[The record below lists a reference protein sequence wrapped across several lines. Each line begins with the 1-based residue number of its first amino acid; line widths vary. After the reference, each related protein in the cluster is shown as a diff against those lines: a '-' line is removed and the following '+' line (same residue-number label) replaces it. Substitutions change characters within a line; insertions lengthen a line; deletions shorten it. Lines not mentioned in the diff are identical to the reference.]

1 MRKDRGGG
9 GFIAGVPIWNSEF
22 KFEMKWAGYL
32 LAVIPGW
39 SVLAEAI
46 AAVISVLL
54 RSGDWLIGQL
64 VDKGGKASGL
74 GLRASRQ

>member
-39 SVLAEAI
+39 SVLAETI
-46 AAVISVLL
+46 RNIN
-54 RSGDWLIGQL
+54 GDQ
-64 VDKGGKASGL
+64 A
-74 GLRASRQ
+74 ASRQRQKK